1 MSCIFDVI
9 LCMIYRKSFDTDI
22 GRKCAYIA
30 LDLTGIILLFFVIAL
45 PTSFVLNIIA
55 LYQNDEPQKK
65 RRFWKLWA
73 VLSPVFYVIF
83 WLISLG
89 VFVVSTGGV

>member
-30 LDLTGIILLFFVIAL
+30 LDLTGIILLFLLLPCQQAL
-45 PTSFVLNIIA
+45 FSTLSHSTKMMNRRRNADFGNFGLFSPPFFM
-55 LYQNDEPQKK
+55 LY
-65 RRFWKLWA
+65 FGL
-73 VLSPVFYVIF
+73 
-83 WLISLG
+83 
-89 VFVVSTGGV
+89 

>member
-1 MSCIFDVI
+1 
-9 LCMIYRKSFDTDI
+9 MIYRKSFDTDI

-65 RRFWKLWA
+65 RRSWKLWA